1 MKVLFLITR
10 GDELGGAQTHVKDVI
25 LGLINKYN
33 IECYLACGTKGIF
46 TDIMEE
52 NNINVIHIDSMK
64 REICFGDIIALKKLN
79 DIIKDINPDIISCHS
94 SKAGVLGRLAS
105 LGTRT
110 KKVFTAHGWA
120 FTEGISP
127 KKAAIY
133 KKIEL
138 LLSYI
143 TDATINVSYYDK
155 KLALKAG
162 LKSQH
167 YVIHNCIPD
176 VHYKKNNGIANK
188 TVLEFIMVARF
199 CAQKDHETLLKAC
212 SNIDK
217 EKWRLTLIGGGDSK
231 SIKELAKKLNIDKNI
246 NFVGQTK
253 NVVDFLNHSDVFLL
267 ISNWEGFPISILEAM
282 RSSLPIIATDVG
294 GVSEAV
300 KHGYN
305 GFLINKGNVAELE
318 ETILKI
324 IESYSSLKILSQ
336 NSRKTYC
343 ERFKVDKM
351 IDLYASIF
359 YEVLK

>member
-176 VHYKKNNGIANK
+176 VHYEKNNGIANK

-199 CAQKDHETLLKAC
+199 CAQKDHETLLKAF

-231 SIKELAKKLNIDKNI
+231 SIKELAKKLNIDNNI
-246 NFVGQTK
+246 
-253 NVVDFLNHSDVFLL
+253 
-267 ISNWEGFPISILEAM
+267 
-282 RSSLPIIATDVG
+282 
-294 GVSEAV
+294 
-300 KHGYN
+300 
-305 GFLINKGNVAELE
+305 
-318 ETILKI
+318 
-324 IESYSSLKILSQ
+324 
-336 NSRKTYC
+336 
-343 ERFKVDKM
+343 
-351 IDLYASIF
+351 
-359 YEVLK
+359 

>member
-1 MKVLFLITR
+1 MKVLFFITR

-162 LKSQH
+162 
-167 YVIHNCIPD
+167 
-176 VHYKKNNGIANK
+176 
-188 TVLEFIMVARF
+188 
-199 CAQKDHETLLKAC
+199 
-212 SNIDK
+212 
-217 EKWRLTLIGGGDSK
+217 
-231 SIKELAKKLNIDKNI
+231 
-246 NFVGQTK
+246 
-253 NVVDFLNHSDVFLL
+253 
-267 ISNWEGFPISILEAM
+267 
-282 RSSLPIIATDVG
+282 
-294 GVSEAV
+294 
-300 KHGYN
+300 
-305 GFLINKGNVAELE
+305 
-318 ETILKI
+318 
-324 IESYSSLKILSQ
+324 
-336 NSRKTYC
+336 
-343 ERFKVDKM
+343 
-351 IDLYASIF
+351 
-359 YEVLK
+359 